1 MDRRTFFLL
10 LLVTAAIGAS
20 LVLALHL
27 VPLFR
32 EHELLSWIGFGFF
45 FLISVLMY
53 LVGSNS
59 ARSNNKNQFTTVVM
73 GFTFLKLMLSVLIV
87 LAYDKIALPSGKLF
101 ILPFFGE
108 YLIFTIFETYF
119 MMRLGKTSI

>member
-1 MDRRTFFLL
+1 MNSRTFVVQLL
-10 LLVTAAIGAS
+10 ITAAVGAA
-20 LVLALHL
+20 LVLALHE

-32 EHELLSWIGFGFF
+32 AHELLSWIGLGFF
-45 FLISVLMY
+45 FFISILMY
-53 LVGSNS
+53 FIGSNAAGS
-59 ARSNNKNQFTTVVM
+59 DNKNQFTTVVM

-87 LAYDKIALPSGKLF
+87 LAYDKIALPTGKLF

-119 MMRLGKTSI
+119 MMKLGKTSA